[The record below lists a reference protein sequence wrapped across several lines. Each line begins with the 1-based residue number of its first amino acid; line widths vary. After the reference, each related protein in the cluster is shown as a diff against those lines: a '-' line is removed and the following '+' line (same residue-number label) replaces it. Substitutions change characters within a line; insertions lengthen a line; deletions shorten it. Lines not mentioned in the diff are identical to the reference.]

1 MITSDGR
8 RCGRAGTNAWPR
20 CRSRAATGCTRRWN
34 SSCVALTF
42 EVTRLLSG
50 KAEIAAVNDLR
61 TWFLSSFVSLGSEL
75 SLSGVREAGWRPVA
89 VFASATVVNI
99 VVALGL
105 ATVLFGN
112 FQVG

>member
-1 MITSDGR
+1 MITGDGR

-50 KAEIAAVNDLR
+50 TAEIAAVNSLR
-61 TWFLSSFVSLGSEL
+61 TWFLSSFVSLGSEF